1 MSVLP
6 VHGSQ
11 LVRNVRIARQGIYD
25 VQRRLVAYQVRFS
38 ADDRVASPE
47 AEQATSQ
54 VIVSTFGT
62 FGLDNI
68 SGGRPIFIEFTR
80 SFLTR
85 DIPIPVEPDRVVV
98 VVPAQITGDAEILE
112 GLAGLRADGY
122 RLAVADHDADLSRD
136 ALLALA
142 DFVTVDLGL
151 TPPELLPAI
160 VARGRAAGA
169 DLLAL
174 AADDH
179 ELVMYCSE
187 IGFELFQGSVMQRPL
202 VLERQ
207 ILSPTQLI
215 SARLLK
221 DLADPDVAISRVEQ
235 RVASDPGLTMQ
246 LLRTANSAGAGSS
259 EQITSLRQ
267 ALVLIGPRTLRSW
280 VVLTLL
286 EGGPTAASPDA
297 LWIVLTRAHACR
309 GLAGADA
316 DVAFT
321 LGLLSGCAQL
331 LGTEPEIIADAAG
344 VTGPTR
350 DALLE
355 GSGPSGRALSAGLAH

>member
-151 TPPELLPAI
+151 TPPESTCW
-160 VARGRAAGA
+160 R
-169 DLLAL
+169 
-174 AADDH
+174 
-179 ELVMYCSE
+179 S
-187 IGFELFQGSVMQRPL
+187 
-202 VLERQ
+202 
-207 ILSPTQLI
+207 
-215 SARLLK
+215 
-221 DLADPDVAISRVEQ
+221 
-235 RVASDPGLTMQ
+235 
-246 LLRTANSAGAGSS
+246 
-259 EQITSLRQ
+259 
-267 ALVLIGPRTLRSW
+267 PRTTTS
-280 VVLTLL
+280 
-286 EGGPTAASPDA
+286 S
-297 LWIVLTRAHACR
+297 
-309 GLAGADA
+309 
-316 DVAFT
+316 
-321 LGLLSGCAQL
+321 
-331 LGTEPEIIADAAG
+331 
-344 VTGPTR
+344 
-350 DALLE
+350 
-355 GSGPSGRALSAGLAH
+355 